1 MNLYLILKY
10 FHILVAIVAVG
21 FNATYGVWLARA
33 AQEPEH
39 MLHVLRGIRTLDN
52 VFANPAYALLLI
64 TGLGMLI
71 VGGIALTTFWIVVAL
86 ILYGLAIVVGIV
98 MFAPV
103 LRRQVSL
110 LESGAGQTPEFRQL
124 ARRSTNLGIVTMV
137 DVLLIIVMMVFKPTL

>member
-1 MNLYLILKY
+1 MNPYLILKY
-10 FHILVAIVAVG
+10 FHILLAIVAVG
-21 FNATYGVWLARA
+21 FNATYGIWLARA

-39 MLHVLRGIRTLDN
+39 MLHVLRGIQTLDN

-98 MFAPV
+98 LFAPV
-103 LRRQVSL
+103 LRRQVAL
-110 LESGAGQTPEFRQL
+110 LESGAGHTPEFRQL
-124 ARRSTNLGIVTMV
+124 ARRSTILGIVTMV

>member
-1 MNLYLILKY
+1 MNPYLILKY
-10 FHILVAIVAVG
+10 VHILLAIVAVG

-98 MFAPV
+98 LFAPV

-124 ARRSTNLGIVTMV
+124 ARRSTILGIVTMV